1 MAVVR
6 RRKVRNCPEFIN
18 RAGAQFESGE
28 KTVRRG
34 VESKQ
39 CLHFMVIRKR
49 IPLPRREVQR
59 EKYLGRNLVRCLEI
73 LSEN

>member
-34 VESKQ
+34 V
-39 CLHFMVIRKR
+39 RKR
-49 IPLPRREVQR
+49 TVPAFYSHKKEFHCQGEKSREVFGGER
-59 EKYLGRNLVRCLEI
+59 I
-73 LSEN
+73 IP